1 MRPIPDSVKLE
12 IQRLWLDGMTYR
24 DISTRTEASIGTISE
39 IIKEYRQR
47 SSDLDDLRK
56 LHLELRKAKINLP
69 DALRGARF
77 LRNLDELELDRNY
90 LAKCLKFTKDAG
102 GRAPELAI
110 AGSRLIELEK
120 KTGKPYEQL
129 FFEFDEKLKAE
140 AESSKRVKTF
150 EDKELKLRNSIHHL
164 EKLTKLQETMDRHD
178 ITPTLLEGL
187 IAAELRLRELGFTSQ
202 QAEVLAQ
209 ELTRRRLDP
218 STASAQ
224 IATLLRESLDLEEA
238 KKKSK
243 EEAEEWASEL
253 EKAKKSA
260 ISLKEEI
267 QHHEDKLKELKENYA
282 NREKLL
288 EKEYEALQS
297 KLKAE
302 YDAEKQKLEKEK
314 NKLKSQIGD
323 LEDRADALNT
333 DIQNLELAKANTS
346 EAQHA
351 LQTVKDSVE
360 RDKIFAV
367 IVTLIKSPEALKSQ
381 PDVLEAMIAILRGF
395 DSYLEKTDLFKWTNR
410 PKLKLTLDELFKHLV
425 EELR

>member
-24 DISTRTEASIGTISE
+24 DMSTRTEASTGTISE

-120 KTGKPYEQL
+120 KIGKPYEQL

-150 EDKELKLRNSIHHL
+150 EDKELKLRTSIHHL
-164 EKLTKLQETMDRHD
+164 EKLSKLQETMDRHD
-178 ITPTLLEGL
+178 ITPVLLEGL
-187 IAAELRLRELGFTSQ
+187 IATELRLRELGFTSQ

-243 EEAEEWASEL
+243 EEAEEWASKL
-253 EKAKKSA
+253 EKAKSNA

-267 QHHEDKLKELKENYA
+267 QRQEDKLKELKENYA
-282 NREKLL
+282 NREKQL

-302 YDAEKQKLEKEK
+302 YDAEQQKLEKEK

-323 LEDRADALNT
+323 LEDTLNT

-346 EAQHA
+346 EAQDA

-367 IVTLIKSPEALKSQ
+367 IFTLIKTPEALKSQ
-381 PDVLEAMIAILRGF
+381 PDVLESTIAILRGF
-395 DSYLEKTDLFKWTNR
+395 DSYLEKTDLFKWRDR
-410 PKLKLTLDELFKHLV
+410 PKLRLRLDELLKHMV

>member
-1 MRPIPDSVKLE
+1 
-12 IQRLWLDGMTYR
+12 MTYR

-140 AESSKRVKTF
+140 AESSKRVKIF
-150 EDKELKLRNSIHHL
+150 EDKELKLRNSIRHL
-164 EKLTKLQETMDRHD
+164 DKLRMLQETMDRHS

-243 EEAEEWASEL
+243 EEAEEWASKL
-253 EKAKKSA
+253 EKAKSNA

-267 QHHEDKLKELKENYA
+267 QRQEDKLKELKENYA
-282 NREKLL
+282 NREKQL

-302 YDAEKQKLEKEK
+302 YDAEQQKLEKEK

-323 LEDRADALNT
+323 LEDTLNT

-346 EAQHA
+346 EAQDA

-360 RDKIFAV
+360 RDKIFGV
-367 IVTLIKSPEALKSQ
+367 IVTLIKRPEALKSQ
-381 PDVLEAMIAILRGF
+381 PDVLEATIAILGGF
-395 DSYLEKTDLFKWTNR
+395 DSYLEKTDLFKWRDR
-410 PKLKLTLDELFKHLV
+410 PKLRLRLDELLKHMV
-425 EELR
+425 EELH

>member
-1 MRPIPDSVKLE
+1 
-12 IQRLWLDGMTYR
+12 
-24 DISTRTEASIGTISE
+24 
-39 IIKEYRQR
+39 
-47 SSDLDDLRK
+47 
-56 LHLELRKAKINLP
+56 
-69 DALRGARF
+69 
-77 LRNLDELELDRNY
+77 
-90 LAKCLKFTKDAG
+90 
-102 GRAPELAI
+102 
-110 AGSRLIELEK
+110 
-120 KTGKPYEQL
+120 
-129 FFEFDEKLKAE
+129 
-140 AESSKRVKTF
+140 
-150 EDKELKLRNSIHHL
+150 
-164 EKLTKLQETMDRHD
+164 MDRHS

-282 NREKLL
+282 NREKQL

-297 KLKAE
+297 RLKAE
-302 YDAEKQKLEKEK
+302 YDAEQQKLEKEK

-360 RDKIFAV
+360 RDKIFGV
-367 IVTLIKSPEALKSQ
+367 IVTLIKRPEALKSQ
-381 PDVLEAMIAILRGF
+381 PDVLGATIAILRGF

-410 PKLKLTLDELFKHLV
+410 PKLRLRLDELLKHMV

>member
-1 MRPIPDSVKLE
+1 M
-12 IQRLWLDGMTYR
+12 
-24 DISTRTEASIGTISE
+24 
-39 IIKEYRQR
+39 
-47 SSDLDDLRK
+47 
-56 LHLELRKAKINLP
+56 
-69 DALRGARF
+69 
-77 LRNLDELELDRNY
+77 
-90 LAKCLKFTKDAG
+90 
-102 GRAPELAI
+102 
-110 AGSRLIELEK
+110 IELEK

-150 EDKELKLRNSIHHL
+150 EDKELKLRTSIHHL
-164 EKLTKLQETMDRHD
+164 EKLSKLQETMDRHS